1 MTTALACL
9 LCAGVTL
16 YLTACDRAGETL
28 VFFAAIGGMAV
39 GAQRFAKE
47 VSLAKRRKAA
57 LAVAVSFLFVVLAG
71 TQLMDASAATSR
83 YAFVFMVYFYPVM
96 LAISLV
102 VLARRILML
111 RGRPDRI
118 EWADPYATGGFLA
131 ESSDPPRVRAA
142 VAMGYT
148 LWLVAGCLIGGAHT
162 LAEAADTLHNTPEQ
176 AVTRQYA
183 ELCLARDCG
192 VAPEQL
198 TDTALTLTPEEDWG
212 GFRDLYSYA
221 FTWQGEDGAES
232 RCYSLVFYDDFTCEL
247 MGQGAD
253 LDASLDD
260 AQSTPAWTTPK
271 TSWPGGRPASRRS
284 KPKGYSPRCTTKRK
298 SSPCSDRP
306 KASAPPRGGR
316 SSPSTGAAAAA
327 RAPWPPAWLPG
338 GTAPS
343 FAPTTSFSGR
353 PSAPPPAWPS
363 RGAISTGSAF
373 TPRPCAPCWTARW
386 PSTAPTTAT
395 AAG

>member
-1 MTTALACL
+1 MDARKCGAFIAAQRKAQGLTQAELAAKLHVTDKAVSRWERGLGFPDINTIPPLAQALGVTVVELMQAERAEEGAVSPEAASAAIADTLTLAQQQRNNTFFDVTTALACL

-16 YLTACDRAGETL
+16 YLTACDRPGETL
-28 VFFAAIGGMAV
+28 VFFAAIGGMAI

-57 LAVAVSFLFVVLAG
+57 LAVAVSFIFVVLAG
-71 TQLMDASAATSR
+71 TQLMDASATTSR

-131 ESSDPPRVRAA
+131 ESGDPPRVRAA

-162 LAEAADTLHNTPEQ
+162 LSEAADTLHNTPEQ

-198 TDTALTLTPEEDWG
+198 SDTALTLTPEEDWG

-221 FTWQGEDGAES
+221 FTWQGEDDAES

-260 AQSTPAWTTPK
+260 AQNELA
-271 TSWPGGRPASRRS
+271 RRQA
-284 KPKGYSPRCTTKRK
+284 GL
-298 SSPCSDRP
+298 
-306 KASAPPRGGR
+306 PP
-316 SSPSTGAAAAA
+316 
-327 RAPWPPAWLPG
+327 L
-338 GTAPS
+338 
-343 FAPTTSFSGR
+343 
-353 PSAPPPAWPS
+353 
-363 RGAISTGSAF
+363 
-373 TPRPCAPCWTARW
+373 
-386 PSTAPTTAT
+386 
-395 AAG
+395 